1 MTVAAIITMT
11 SPETASAVAD
21 VLRHTNVQHVDVTSD
36 PLEDNVIIR
45 DNHYTISNT
54 PRARVEVGFLANMI
68 GLRTMKS
75 RIYVY
80 QNVHDFS
87 NKNSQ

>member
-54 PRARVEVGFLANMI
+54 PRARVEVGFLADMLR
-68 GLRTMKS
+68 LRTTKRS
-75 RIYVY
+75 IYVY
-80 QNVHDFS
+80 QNVNDSS
-87 NKNSQ
+87 NKNS